1 MNTSYDIIIVGGG
14 LSGFAAAVAAAR
26 EGAKALIVERFGFL
40 GGAIGTSL
48 INPFMPYVTK
58 VNGERIFINGGIFK
72 TLIEQLDEMGS
83 LHENRDT
90 FNEETLKLLL
100 DRMAKAHGVDVLF
113 HSYLID
119 AVTDGSMVKR
129 ITVANKSGKMEF
141 SAKFFIDATGDA
153 DLSVL
158 AGCNYQL
165 GREPDHLCQPMTL
178 CFRLGNV
185 DLDAYRA
192 VKPQINQL
200 YQQFQKEGKIKNPR
214 EDVLIFSNMCDG
226 VLHFNST
233 RIIKRNPVDAWDVSA
248 AEMEAREQIFELYNF
263 MKQNIRGFENS
274 VLLMSAPQIGA
285 RESRMIEGE
294 YKITSEDITS
304 CRKFPDSIARGNYG
318 IDVHSP
324 EGTGT
329 HIVYIPAGEYYT
341 IPYRA
346 LIPKGKDNLLTV
358 GRCISSDH
366 EAQSA
371 YRVMPICCCM
381 GEGAG
386 TAAAYA
392 VANHT
397 TAKGVDIDAVRATLI
412 AHGALI

>member
-1 MNTSYDIIIVGGG
+1 MNKSYDIIVVGGG
-14 LSGFAAAVAAAR
+14 LSGVAAAVAAAR

-40 GGAIGTSL
+40 GGAAGTSL
-48 INPFMPYVTK
+48 VNPFMPYVTK
-58 VNGERIFINGGIFK
+58 VNGQRIFINGGIFK

-100 DRMAKAHGVDVLF
+100 DRLVRAHGVDVLF

-119 AVTDGSMVKR
+119 VATDGKTVKH
-129 ITVANKSGKMEF
+129 ITVANKSGKMELA
-141 SAKFFIDATGDA
+141 AKFFIDATGDA
-153 DLSVL
+153 DLSAL
-158 AGCNYQL
+158 AGCEYQL

-185 DLDAYRA
+185 DMETYQKI
-192 VKPQINQL
+192 KPEINKR

-214 EDVLIFSNMCDG
+214 EDVLIFSNMCNG

-233 RIIKRNPVDAWDVSA
+233 RIIKHNPIDAWDVSA
-248 AEMEAREQIFELYNF
+248 AELEAREQVFELYNF
-263 MKQNIRGFENS
+263 MKDNIPGFENS
-274 VLLMSAPQIGA
+274 TLLSSAPQIGA
-285 RESRMIEGE
+285 RESRMIAGE

-304 CRKFPDSIARGNYG
+304 CRKFPDAIARGNYG
-318 IDVHSP
+318 IDIHNPDGS
-324 EGTGT
+324 GT
-329 HIVYIPAGEYYT
+329 HIVHIPAGEYYT

-346 LIPKGKDNLLTV
+346 LVPKGKDNLLTV

-392 VANHT
+392 VANRVA
-397 TAKGVDIDAVRATLI
+397 AKDVDIEAVRATLI

>member
-1 MNTSYDIIIVGGG
+1 MNKSYDIIVVGGG
-14 LSGFAAAVAAAR
+14 LSGVAAAVAAAR

-40 GGAIGTSL
+40 GGAAGTSL
-48 INPFMPYVTK
+48 VNPFMPYVIK
-58 VNGERIFINGGIFK
+58 VNGQRIFINGGIFK

-100 DRMAKAHGVDVLF
+100 DRMVKAHGVDVLF

-119 AVTDGSMVKR
+119 VATDGKTVKH
-129 ITVANKSGKMEF
+129 ITVANKSGKMELA
-141 SAKFFIDATGDA
+141 AKFFIDATGDA
-153 DLSVL
+153 DLSAL
-158 AGCNYQL
+158 AGCEYQL
-165 GREPDHLCQPMTL
+165 GRESDHLCQPMTL

-185 DLDAYRA
+185 DMETYQKI
-192 VKPQINQL
+192 KPEINKR

-233 RIIKRNPVDAWDVSA
+233 RIIKHNPIDAWDVSA
-248 AEMEAREQIFELYNF
+248 AELEAREQIFELYNF
-263 MKQNIRGFENS
+263 MKDNIPGFENS
-274 VLLMSAPQIGA
+274 TLLASAPQIGA
-285 RESRMIEGE
+285 RESRMIAGE

-304 CRKFPDSIARGNYG
+304 CRKFPDAIARGNYG
-318 IDVHSP
+318 IDIHNPDGS
-324 EGTGT
+324 GT
-329 HIVYIPAGEYYT
+329 HIVHIPAGEYYT

-346 LIPKGKDNLLTV
+346 LVPKGKDNLLTV

-392 VANHT
+392 IANHVA
-397 TAKGVDIDAVRATLI
+397 AKEVDIEAVRATLI